1 MAEIRPFRALHFT
14 EKAGSL
20 EQLLCPPYDII
31 SEQQRQEY
39 LKTNPNN
46 IIRLEL
52 PREGENPYAEAAEVL
67 KTMLANGVLQRDD
80 TAALYIYE
88 IQFTVEKTP
97 DFQYRLHGIVGQVHL
112 EEFDK
117 GIVLP
122 HEETLSKAKEDRL
135 NLMKA
140 TGCNFSNVYSLYN
153 DESGTVE
160 AVLSAEMK
168 KPPLCE
174 VVDEAGLTHRLW
186 ALTDADA
193 LQTVCAQFSDTKLYI
208 ADGHH
213 RYETAINYRNY
224 LRTQGVPVGADSDY
238 IMMMVV
244 EMSHPG
250 LVVFPTH
257 RMLKDL
263 PNFSAK
269 AVVEACAEYFK
280 TEEVA
285 LSDLDSRLDAA
296 YEAGEKA
303 FGFYVGGEKATLLTL
318 KDITVMDRVLPD
330 LSVASRRLDVNVL
343 HTLIL
348 ERLLGI
354 DKANMAQQINLTYTR
369 SLDEAID
376 GVNSGTY
383 QGTFILNPTRV
394 SEIRDVAAAGEKMPQ
409 KSTYFY
415 PKLITGLT
423 INQLF

>member
-1 MAEIRPFRALHFT
+1 MAEIRPFRALRFT
-14 EKAGSL
+14 QKAGPL

-31 SEQQRQEY
+31 SEQQRQGY

-52 PREGENPYAEAAEVL
+52 PRDAADPYAAASETLKGMLDSGVL
-67 KTMLANGVLQRDD
+67 KRDD

-88 IQFTVEKTP
+88 IEFTLDNHPDEK
-97 DFQYRLHGIVGQVHL
+97 YRLHGIVGQVHL

-153 DESGTVE
+153 DESGTIE
-160 AVLSAEMK
+160 AVLSAAMQET
-168 KPPLCE
+168 PLCE
-174 VVDEAGLTHRLW
+174 VTDEAGLVHRLW
-186 ALTDADA
+186 ALTDATA
-193 LQTVCAQFSDTKLYI
+193 LQTVTAQFADTKLYI

-224 LRTQGVPVGADSDY
+224 LRSQGTPIGADSDY

-257 RMLKDL
+257 RLLKDL
-263 PNFSAK
+263 PNFSAE
-269 AVVEACAEYFK
+269 AVLAACAEDFY

-285 LSDLDSRLDAA
+285 LSSLNERLDAA
-296 YEAGEKA
+296 YDEGKKA
-303 FGFYVGGEKATLLTL
+303 FGFYVGGDKAMLLTL
-318 KDITVMDRVLPD
+318 KDIGVMDAVLPQV
-330 LSVASRRLDVNVL
+330 SAASRQLDVNVL
-343 HTLIL
+343 HTLVL
-348 ERLLGI
+348 ERVLGI

-369 SLDEAID
+369 SLSEAIE
-376 GVNSGTY
+376 GVNSGLY

-423 INQLF
+423 MNQLT